1 MNIEYRIAIRLG
13 GNFMESG
20 NLRRPSMRVTVTVA
34 LIALSGAWNAGN
46 VGPVASELATE
57 FDVSLAIIGT
67 LAGTLFFGANVLGL
81 LFAAQIGEAIG
92 LVRALRVACALVV
105 AGNLLFALTPIFAG
119 LAVGRIL
126 PGLGFALTTTVGI
139 VWARDVGG
147 VRLVGVFGAS
157 IQLGIALALLTG
169 SLLADSGID
178 WRVGF
183 LISATLGALAFA
195 AIPPDAVSN
204 PLPERRSQGFL
215 KLAFRST
222 RVYRLAL
229 MFISIYGVPMILGAW
244 LIEYL
249 SSDGDVSKTVAGF
262 SSFLL
267 FGLSAVA
274 RAYGATLKQKGY
286 GHTFLAGTLGLAA
299 VGLAFVA
306 FDPVAAAAF
315 ASAVLLAVGF
325 GIPYATALTEAQ
337 DLYPEEPAEPL
348 ALMTLIA
355 LLLPIIVIPVV
366 GHAIS
371 RGSGDVAFGLL
382 ALFLVV
388 AAFAN
393 LKRTGIPLTAG
404 EGPGDRPV
412 DGGSR

>member
-1 MNIEYRIAIRLG
+1 
-13 GNFMESG
+13 METEAES
-20 NLRRPSMRVTVTVA
+20 RSSFRVTAAVA

-57 FDVSLAIIGT
+57 FDVSLALIGA

-81 LFAAQIGEAIG
+81 LFAAQLGEAIG
-92 LVRALRVACALVV
+92 LVRALRLACAMVLL
-105 AGNLLFALTPIFAG
+105 GNLLFALTPVFAG

-147 VRLVGVFGAS
+147 VRLLGVFGAS

-169 SLLADSGID
+169 SVLADAGVD

-183 LISATLGALAFA
+183 LISAALAALAFA
-195 AIPPDAVSN
+195 SIPPDAVSS

-215 KLAFRST
+215 RLAFRSA

-244 LIEYL
+244 MIEYL
-249 SSDGDVSKTVAGF
+249 SSEGDVSKTLAGLA
-262 SSFLL
+262 SFLL
-267 FGLSAVA
+267 FGLSAAA
-274 RAYGATLKQKGY
+274 RAYGASLKQRGF
-286 GHTFLAGTLGLAA
+286 GHAVLAGTLGLAA
-299 VGLAFVA
+299 IGLAA
-306 FDPVAAAAF
+306 IALDPVTAAAF
-315 ASAVLLAVGF
+315 AAAFLLAIGF

-348 ALMTLIA
+348 ALMTLVA
-355 LLLPIIVIPVV
+355 LLLPIVVIPLV

-371 RGSGDVAFGLL
+371 RGSGDIAFAAL
-382 ALFLVV
+382 AMFLVI
-388 AAFAN
+388 AAVAN
-393 LKRTGIPLTAG
+393 LRRTGIPLTSG
-404 EGPGDRPV
+404 TGDLGR
-412 DGGSR
+412 

>member
-1 MNIEYRIAIRLG
+1 
-13 GNFMESG
+13 MESG
-20 NLRRPSMRVTVTVA
+20 AQSKPSVRVTITVA

-57 FDVSLAIIGT
+57 FDVSLALIGA

-81 LFAAQIGEAIG
+81 LFAAQIGERTG
-92 LVRALRVACALVV
+92 LVRALRLACGLVV
-105 AGNLLFALTPIFAG
+105 VGNLIFALTPVFAG
-119 LAVGRIL
+119 LAVGRVL

-169 SLLADSGID
+169 SLLADAGVD

-195 AIPPDAVSN
+195 VIPPDAVSN
-204 PLPERRSQGFL
+204 PLPERRSEGFL
-215 KLAFRST
+215 RLAFRSS

-244 LIEYL
+244 MIEYL
-249 SSDGDVSKTVAGF
+249 SSEGDVSKSLAGLA
-262 SSFLL
+262 SFLL
-267 FGLSAVA
+267 FGLSALA
-274 RAYGATLKQKGY
+274 RDYGATLKQRGF
-286 GHTFLAGTLGLAA
+286 GHTVLAGTLGLAA
-299 VGLAFVA
+299 VGLAA
-306 FDPVAAAAF
+306 IALEPVAVMAF
-315 ASAVLLAVGF
+315 AAAVLLSVGF

-355 LLLPIIVIPVV
+355 LLLPIVVIPWI

-371 RGSGDVAFGLL
+371 RDRGDIAFGIL
-382 ALFLVV
+382 ALFLIV
-388 AAFAN
+388 AAVAN
-393 LKRTGIPLTAG
+393 LRRTGIPLTAG
-404 EGPGDRPV
+404 DRPGDRGTGAGP
-412 DGGSR
+412 G